1 MKKIVLFSLLA
12 LVLLCQ
18 SVFAASMDVVGG
30 IRDGMALGIMGEQ
43 NMTNS
48 LGVRYGLEANTGNQ
62 PLVLFVGSKFYLT
75 DSQQPMPLALGFGLV
90 GYLGSKN
97 STGGLSL
104 SIIVDRV
111 LNWQPLFIEA
121 GVDVVEQGRFQLQ
134 MGYKIQ

>member
-1 MKKIVLFSLLA
+1 MKKVLLFSVLA
-12 LVLLCQ
+12 LVILCQ

-30 IRDGMALGIMGEQ
+30 VRDGWAVGIMGEQ
-43 NMTNS
+43 NMTNN

-62 PLVLFVGSKFYLT
+62 PMIMFVGGKFYVT
-75 DSQQPMPLALGFGLV
+75 DSQQPMPLALGFGFV
-90 GYLGSKN
+90 GYLGSNN

-111 LNWQPLFIEA
+111 FTWQPLFIEA

-134 MGYKIQ
+134 LGYKIQ